1 MYLQFVMLHKRFI
14 LGRIKRAY
22 ELFQYYVV
30 ARNEMTK
37 QSKNYYIYILTNFEN
52 GTLYTGI
59 TNDLIRRVYEHRE
72 KLVEGFTKKYDL
84 DKLVYYEIY
93 ESPEQAILREKQIKG
108 GSRKKKLDLI
118 NNFNRDWKDL
128 YEDII

>member
-1 MYLQFVMLHKRFI
+1 MLHKRFI

>member
-1 MYLQFVMLHKRFI
+1 
-14 LGRIKRAY
+14 
-22 ELFQYYVV
+22 
-30 ARNEMTK
+30 MTK
-37 QSKNYYIYILTNFEN
+37 QFKQYYIYIVTNFEN

>member
-1 MYLQFVMLHKRFI
+1 
-14 LGRIKRAY
+14 
-22 ELFQYYVV
+22 
-30 ARNEMTK
+30 MTK